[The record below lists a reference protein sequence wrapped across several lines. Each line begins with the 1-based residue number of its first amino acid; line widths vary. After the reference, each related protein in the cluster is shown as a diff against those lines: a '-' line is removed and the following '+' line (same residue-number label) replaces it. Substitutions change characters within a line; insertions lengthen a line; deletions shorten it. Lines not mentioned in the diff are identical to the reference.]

1 LAMPGAGAAAPAP
14 GAATPVSADLE
25 RRASHAPVK
34 VAAPPMR
41 NARLLP
47 FMMSSTECE

>member
-1 LAMPGAGAAAPAP
+1 MRGGNAPGAAAP
-14 GAATPVSADLE
+14 GAAALVSADLE

-41 NARLLP
+41 NALLLP